1 VSELDLGWEDVLRRA
16 RRRPPRRRL
25 VFAAVVAVA
34 ALGGAPALG
43 VLLTRAPGAR
53 LPKAADRS
61 NVAVAVQPVT
71 GRVLVEVAPWK
82 GRDGICYVIKGQTD
96 GCSIRSRRGAM
107 FNAKPP
113 SGYTFDARVASVIA
127 IVDDDDGE
135 RVRLRLYPFRT
146 RLGVTFFVAPRFIHR
161 AARTFELRDASGRVL
176 SRMRLPR

>member
-1 VSELDLGWEDVLRRA
+1 MSELDLGWEDVLRRA
-16 RRRPPRRRL
+16 SRRPPRRRF
-25 VFAAVVAVA
+25 VFAAVVTVA

-43 VLLTRAPGAR
+43 VLLTRAPGAQ

-61 NVAVAVQPVT
+61 NVAVALQPLT
-71 GRVLVEVAPWK
+71 GRVLVEVAPWQ

-113 SGYTFDARVASVIA
+113 SGYTLDARVASVIA
-127 IVDDDDGE
+127 ILDNGE
-135 RVRLRLYPFRT
+135 RARLRLYPFRAK
-146 RLGVTFFVAPRFIHR
+146 LGVTFFVAPRFIHR

-176 SRMRLPR
+176 SRVRLPR